1 MLHCLGAAGFVVEVT
16 FGVVVVE
23 VAAVAGEEGFDDDDD
38 DDLSIGVFDGSGEWT
53 AKIGWMTL
61 VEEVAAV
68 VVGRDFNDGGRD

>member
-1 MLHCLGAAGFVVEVT
+1 MLHCLGAVGFVVEVT

-38 DDLSIGVFDGSGEWT
+38 LSIGVFDGSGEWT

-61 VEEVAAV
+61 AEEVAAV
-68 VVGRDFNDGGRD
+68 VVGRDFSCGGRD

>member
-1 MLHCLGAAGFVVEVT
+1 MLHLLGTGVFVVEVT

-23 VAAVAGEEGFDDDDD
+23 VAAVAGDEGFDD

-68 VVGRDFNDGGRD
+68 VVGRDFSGGGRD